1 MLGRDIQD
9 GQFVGGRGEGGRRR
23 VCVLERD
30 LQDGQFVGGRGEGGK
45 GMLCVLG

>member
-9 GQFVGGRGEGGRRR
+9 GQFVGGRGAGEGGRRR

-30 LQDGQFVGGRGEGGK
+30 IQDGQLVGGAGREC
-45 GMLCVLG
+45 CVC